1 MKNIKFVKLICLFC
15 LLLLLFAAGG
25 CALSSYSVE
34 ELRALYPKAIEN
46 SLNEELYYWKETV
59 NQSDYSA
66 WRTCNIY
73 AEMDKKFEVIRDENG
88 EISNMKMDVYDEY
101 NKKGVYK
108 AICGKSESASGGEAK
123 SILFENDYDDLNNPV
138 HYRKTEMLPREFIES
153 DAFKSKY
160 SLDALL
166 SELDYLSVDDMN
178 FDVDSKIMEHKGKVV
193 KFSFKVNEDYL
204 QKYHQKFGKD
214 SIFEGSKYAVIE
226 FAYDRVASFVV
237 YSEEK
242 LGKNLTVDKEIYKLE
257 IVYYGPRINIPSY
270 DSGVW
275 AEIK

>member
-1 MKNIKFVKLICLFC
+1 MENMKN
-15 LLLLLFAAGG
+15 FAVIDTETNWCNEVMSVGIVIADCVTFQPVDTKYYILTQECMIGG
-25 CALSSYSVE
+25 MYSSV
-34 ELRALYPKAIEN
+34 LQINGNPPAIE
-46 SLNEELYYWKETV
+46 
-59 NQSDYSA
+59 
-66 WRTCNIY
+66 C
-73 AEMDKKFEVIRDENG
+73 IRDENG

>member
-34 ELRALYPKAIEN
+34 ELRALYPNAIDN

-108 AICGKSESASGGEAK
+108 AICGKSESASGGETK

-153 DAFKSKY
+153 DTFKSKY